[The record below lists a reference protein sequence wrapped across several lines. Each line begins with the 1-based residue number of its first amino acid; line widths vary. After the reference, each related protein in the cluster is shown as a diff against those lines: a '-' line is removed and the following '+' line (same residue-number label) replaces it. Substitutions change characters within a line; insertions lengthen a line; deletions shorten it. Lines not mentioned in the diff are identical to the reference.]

1 MGTNSRKGSWSA
13 KRNEHKTFIQGLTPK
28 TKLASAPDNI
38 KPPEGNIDSQTESTD
53 QYQKHSQVQR
63 QKKVVINDG
72 IDAPAG
78 KLSFGL
84 KIDAISV
91 SMLDFQIKVTKNIR
105 YKLSCIYIF
114 KKRGPKC
121 SVFCPMA
128 SKEI

>member
-1 MGTNSRKGSWSA
+1 MKLGTNSRKGSWSA

-28 TKLASAPDNI
+28 TKLAPAPDNI

-53 QYQKHSQVQR
+53 QYQRHSQVQR

-91 SMLDFQIKVTKNIR
+91 
-105 YKLSCIYIF
+105 
-114 KKRGPKC
+114 
-121 SVFCPMA
+121 
-128 SKEI
+128 

>member
-28 TKLASAPDNI
+28 TKLAPAPDNI
-38 KPPEGNIDSQTESTD
+38 KSPEGNIDSQTESTD
-53 QYQKHSQVQR
+53 QYQRHSQVQR

-84 KIDAISV
+84 KICRCHFSFDVRFS
-91 SMLDFQIKVTKNIR
+91 N
-105 YKLSCIYIF
+105 
-114 KKRGPKC
+114 
-121 SVFCPMA
+121 
-128 SKEI
+128 